1 MVKSPF
7 KIKSP
12 FKGGSPFAGLR
23 RRNKAAAGPDSA
35 TGNKAWMESAADRFY
50 AERDAATAAAAD
62 PSDGSPSPVHATGGA
77 AAAAGGATSI
87 EQRWRQYRQEQAKPA
102 AADKGSRVWT
112 GVKGL
117 ALLGGATLLAFVL
130 PYRAAMVGEGGR

>member
-1 MVKSPF
+1 
-7 KIKSP
+7 
-12 FKGGSPFAGLR
+12 
-23 RRNKAAAGPDSA
+23 
-35 TGNKAWMESAADRFY
+35 MESAADRFY
-50 AERDAATAAAAD
+50 AERDAAGAAAAD
-62 PSDGSPSPVHATGGA
+62 PSDGSLNPVQATGGAA

-130 PYRAAMVGEGGR
+130 AYRAAMVGEEGR